1 MTELNKTKS
10 KSKVSKIYNY
20 TVLGIYAVVLLACI
34 IFKLMGDNLRAGD
47 IFLYAV
53 LQSLL
58 FALVGLI
65 FIPKNTLTWINII
78 LPVVINVPYFL
89 GLIAVTHGLD
99 WLGVISYY
107 FERVI
112 TSPVNL
118 IKAFF

>member
-10 KSKVSKIYNY
+10 KRKVSKVYNY
-20 TVLGIYAVVLLACI
+20 TVLGIYAVVLLAYV
-34 IFKLMGDNLRAGD
+34 IFRLMGNDVKAAN
-47 IFLYAV
+47 IFLNGV
-53 LQSLL
+53 FLSLI

-65 FIPKNTLTWINII
+65 FIPKNTFTWINII

-99 WLGVISYY
+99 WMGITLYY
-107 FERVI
+107 AERVI
-112 TSPVNL
+112 TSPINL

>member
-20 TVLGIYAVVLLACI
+20 TVLSIYALVLLAYTV
-34 IFKLMGDNLRAGD
+34 FKLMGADEKTGSIILNV
-47 IFLYAV
+47 V
-53 LQSLL
+53 LLSLL

-65 FIPKNTLTWINII
+65 FIPKNIFTWINII
-78 LPVVINVPYFL
+78 LPVVINLPYFL
-89 GLIAVTHGLD
+89 CLIAATRGLD

-107 FERVI
+107 FELVI
-112 TSPVNL
+112 SSPINL

>member
-20 TVLGIYAVVLLACI
+20 TVLGIYALVLLAYIVFRIMGADEKTGSI
-34 IFKLMGDNLRAGD
+34 ILN
-47 IFLYAV
+47 AV
-53 LQSLL
+53 LLSLL

-78 LPVVINVPYFL
+78 LPVVINLPYFL
-89 GLIAVTHGLD
+89 GIVAVTHALD

-112 TSPVNL
+112 TSPINL

>member
-10 KSKVSKIYNY
+10 KSKVSRIYNY
-20 TVLGIYAVVLLACI
+20 TVLGIYAFVLLAYI
-34 IFKLMGDNLRAGD
+34 IFKLMGNDLRAGN

-53 LQSLL
+53 QQSLL

-78 LPVVINVPYFL
+78 LPVIINLPYFL
-89 GLIAVTHGLD
+89 GLIAVTHALD
-99 WLGVISYY
+99 IMLVASYY
-107 FERVI
+107 FEQVI
-112 TSPVNL
+112 SSPINL

>member
-20 TVLGIYAVVLLACI
+20 TVLGIYAFVLLAYI
-34 IFKLMGDNLRAGD
+34 VFKLMSADEKAGN
-47 IFLYAV
+47 IFLNAV
-53 LQSLL
+53 FLSLL
-58 FALVGLI
+58 FALVDLI

-78 LPVVINVPYFL
+78 LPVVINAPYFL
-89 GLIAVTHGLD
+89 CLIAVTHGLD
-99 WLGVISYY
+99 WIGVASYY

-112 TSPVNL
+112 SSPINL

>member
-1 MTELNKTKS
+1 MTDLNKIKS
-10 KSKVSKIYNY
+10 KSKVTRIYNY
-20 TVLGIYAVVLLACI
+20 TVLGIYAFVLLAYI
-34 IFKLMGDNLRAGD
+34 VFRIMGADEKAGN
-47 IFLYAV
+47 IFLNAV

-78 LPVVINVPYFL
+78 LPVVINAPYFL
-89 GLIAVTHGLD
+89 CLIAVTHGLD
-99 WLGVISYY
+99 WIGVASYY

-112 TSPVNL
+112 SSPINL

>member
-10 KSKVSKIYNY
+10 KSKVSRIYNY
-20 TVLGIYAVVLLACI
+20 TVLGIYAAVLLAYV
-34 IFKLMGDNLRAGD
+34 IFRLMGNDVKAAN
-47 IFLYAV
+47 IFLNGV
-53 LQSLL
+53 FLSLI

-65 FIPKNTLTWINII
+65 FIPKNTFTWINII

-89 GLIAVTHGLD
+89 LLIAVTRGLD
-99 WLGVISYY
+99 WLGIISYY

-112 TSPVNL
+112 TSPINL

>member
-20 TVLGIYAVVLLACI
+20 TVLGIYVVILLAYI
-34 IFKLMGDNLRAGD
+34 VFRLMGNDIKAGS
-47 IFLYAV
+47 IFLNAV

-65 FIPKNTLTWINII
+65 FIPKNTFTWINII
-78 LPVVINVPYFL
+78 LPVVINLPYFL

-99 WLGVISYY
+99 WVGVISYY

-112 TSPVNL
+112 TSPINL

>member
-20 TVLGIYAVVLLACI
+20 TVLGIYAAVLLAYV
-34 IFKLMGDNLRAGD
+34 IFRLMGNDVKAAN
-47 IFLYAV
+47 IFLNGV
-53 LQSLL
+53 FLSLI

-89 GLIAVTHGLD
+89 LLIAVTHGLD

-112 TSPVNL
+112 TSPINL

>member
-20 TVLGIYAVVLLACI
+20 TVLGIYAVLLLAYI
-34 IFKLMGDNLRAGD
+34 IFKLMGADEKAGN
-47 IFLYAV
+47 IFLNAV
-53 LQSLL
+53 LQSLI

-89 GLIAVTHGLD
+89 LLIAVTHGLD

-107 FERVI
+107 FECVI
-112 TSPVNL
+112 SSPINL